1 MQLRKDRKRRFIMAI
16 VSVPARAAIHQAVAA
31 FEASNALHPNG
42 ETVFLALA
50 DVPASE
56 TASYE

>member
-1 MQLRKDRKRRFIMAI
+1 MPV
-16 VSVPARAAIHQAVAA
+16 VSLPARAAIHQAVAA
-31 FEASNALHPNG
+31 FQPSNALHPNG